1 MTEALTQF
9 INSTGWLAPLYYVGS
24 FVITALLPIVPTPLV
39 GALGGKAFGLFP
51 AAAYGIFGLGL
62 GAFISLNLAR
72 RVGRPLIDR
81 LVRPKTRARWEELL
95 GIQSVVVWG
104 LLFLLLN
111 LDFVVLL
118 SGLTTLPL
126 RKLWL
131 AAMIARSPWL
141 VASTWFGDVILVS
154 DSVMWVALLLTLP
167 ILYGLNRLQPR
178 IQSWLIR
185 ISNGR
190 IPPP

>member
-24 FVITALLPIVPTPLV
+24 FVVTALLPIVPTPLV

-72 RVGRPLIDR
+72 RIGRPLINR

-141 VASTWFGDVILVS
+141 VASAWFGDVILVS

>member
-9 INSTGWLAPLYYVGS
+9 ISSTGWLAPLYYVGS
-24 FVITALLPIVPTPLV
+24 FVVTALLPIVPTPLV

-51 AAAYGIFGLGL
+51 ATAYGILGLGL

-72 RVGRPLIDR
+72 RIGRPLIDR

-141 VASTWFGDVILVS
+141 VASAWFGDVILVS
-154 DSVMWVALLLTLP
+154 DSVMWIALLLMLP
-167 ILYGLNRLQPR
+167 ILYGLNRLRPR